1 MADTADDPAFPIM
14 PAPTHT
20 APLHL
25 PEYQPAR
32 QFGDALDSE
41 ALRERIVAVTGAT
54 GGLGTS
60 LCKGLAQRGA
70 TVVMLGRKMKKLEA
84 LYDVL
89 DQQGAATPAM
99 AELDL
104 ASHDSEDARAVA
116 EMLYA
121 EFGRLDALVHCAVDT
136 GPSAPQNGI
145 DMDLFDRVF
154 KVNVSA
160 PRTLTLACLP
170 LLEKSD
176 AASVVWPLDNRVGAY
191 VGAYGLSKSAV
202 RALAFA
208 LAEENEHKKA
218 ADGHPLIAL
227 NGYDPGPMRTP
238 LRRRLFAG
246 EHATESPDPAERLD
260 PLLHLIA
267 RSDRSINGAAL
278 AWH

>member
-20 APLHL
+20 PPLHL

-121 EFGRLDALVHCAVDT
+121 EFGRLDALVT
-136 GPSAPQNGI
+136 GTTPVPCVHRC
-145 DMDLFDRVF
+145 DD
-154 KVNVSA
+154 
-160 PRTLTLACLP
+160 ACLP
-170 LLEKSD
+170 VSTQLSHQILLN
-176 AASVVWPLDNRVGAY
+176 V
-191 VGAYGLSKSAV
+191 
-202 RALAFA
+202 
-208 LAEENEHKKA
+208 
-218 ADGHPLIAL
+218 LIL
-227 NGYDPGPMRTP
+227 CCT
-238 LRRRLFAG
+238 
-246 EHATESPDPAERLD
+246 
-260 PLLHLIA
+260 
-267 RSDRSINGAAL
+267 
-278 AWH
+278 